1 MSHDPSGFTFTYKV
15 SALEVE
21 LKYMYVKKKK
31 KKKGYDF
38 GKQYE
43 VSLKKKT
50 KNAVVIW
57 LQSHPWA
64 YIWRKKYGQKDTCIP
79 MFVEAL
85 FMIAKT
91 RKQTKPPLTY
101 E

>member
-31 KKKGYDF
+31 KKGYDF

-50 KNAVVIW
+50 KNAVVI
-57 LQSHPWA
+57 
-64 YIWRKKYGQKDTCIP
+64 
-79 MFVEAL
+79 
-85 FMIAKT
+85 
-91 RKQTKPPLTY
+91 
-101 E
+101 